1 MSSFHANNP
10 GVAFSNVRQQGSFD
24 SIFLLCGINK
34 GPWLSRF
41 MLLYELNLIL
51 DHWFRYQY
59 QAFKIQGPIYIQK
72 PI

>member
-1 MSSFHANNP
+1 
-10 GVAFSNVRQQGSFD
+10 
-24 SIFLLCGINK
+24 
-34 GPWLSRF
+34 